1 MKAIQHEMPVV
12 GDAFNLAPE
21 TGVDIDRVLREER
34 EQLARECS
42 AREYTAR
49 MQRQLAECPGCVGY
63 DLATSE
69 KLASRLM
76 LDPRLVLD
84 AMGWLKRRFRVSAA
98 LELHSTGNALC
109 VEIAPRRRGQTGK
122 RQVRFVKVEQ
132 FKFDGL

>member
-21 TGVDIDRVLREER
+21 KGIDIDRQLRDER
-34 EQLARECS
+34 VQLARECS
-42 AREYTAR
+42 AREYAAK
-49 MQRQLAECPGCVGY
+49 MQRQLAECPGFVGA
-63 DLATSE
+63 DIAPSE
-69 KLASRLM
+69 QSASRLM

-84 AMGWLKRRFRVSAA
+84 AVGWLKRRFRVSDA

-122 RQVRFVKVEQ
+122 RQVRFGKVEQ
-132 FKFDGL
+132 FKFEGL